1 MKMKK
6 LLLTC
11 SVTLVLFV
19 FNSVSVSADP
29 NGVGVVTPNSYKN
42 PITVQADELSE

>member
-11 SVTLVLFV
+11 GVTLVLFV

-29 NGVGVVTPNSYKN
+29 TGGIVTPNSYIK